1 MTTATTETTSHTIE
15 VPNATITYDVRANAK
30 STEPPLL
37 LIGCPMGASGFVTLA
52 SHFADRTVVTYDPR
66 GVERSTKDDD
76 TSPSNPD
83 EHAADVHAVIEAIG
97 GAPVDM
103 FASSGGAVTALA
115 LVAKHPEDIRTVV
128 AHEPPLASLVADRE
142 FALAANRDI
151 HDTYQRNGHGA
162 AMAKFMKVVMHKGP
176 ITAEFLNE
184 PAPDPQMFGMSAD
197 DDGSRNDILVGQNII
212 ATTHYEP
219 DFDALRAA
227 KANIVIGVG
236 VESGAELARRG
247 GEAVAKRLGVEPVEF
262 PSGHGGFLG
271 NEYGQPGEP
280 EAFAAKLREV
290 LDANAPG

>member
-15 VPNATITYDVRANAK
+15 VPGATITYDVRANAR
-30 STEPPLL
+30 STEPPLV

-76 TSPSNPD
+76 TSPSTPD
-83 EHAADVHAVIEAIG
+83 EHAADVHAVIEAVG

-115 LVAKHPEDIRTVV
+115 LVAKHAKDIRTVV

-142 FALAANRDI
+142 FALAANQDI
-151 HDTYQRNGHGA
+151 RDTYQRSGHGA
-162 AMAKFMKVVMHKGP
+162 AMAKFMKVVMHQGP

-212 ATTHYEP
+212 GNTHYEP

-271 NEYGQPGEP
+271 NEYGQPGKPDE
-280 EAFAAKLREV
+280 FAAKLREV